1 MSDLTEKRCIPCE
14 GGQTNALTKEQAEKM
29 LQQLEGW
36 TLNYEAP
43 EITKAL
49 TFKNFYKTMSFV
61 NALAFIANN
70 ENHHPDLCVG
80 FNYCTIS
87 LKTHA
92 ISGLSEND
100 FIVAAK
106 IDALE
111 AL

>member
-1 MSDLTEKRCIPCE
+1 MTDLSERKCVPCE
-14 GGQTNALTKEQAEKM
+14 GDKTTALTKPEAVALGKR
-29 LQQLEGW
+29 LQNW
-36 TLNYEAP
+36 TLNFDAP
-43 EITKAL
+43 ELTKSF
-49 TFKNFYKTMSFV
+49 TFKNFYKTMAFV
-61 NALAFIANN
+61 NAIAYIANN

-80 FNYCTIS
+80 YNYCTVS

-106 IDALE
+106 IDAIT